1 MIKIYALFLI
11 ALLSISCEIAPI
23 RENQSTSPGSI
34 TAESGNEFSGKVV
47 GVADG
52 DTVTVLDAGNVQHKI
67 RMLGIDAP
75 EKRQA
80 FGQKAK
86 ENLSDLVFGKTV
98 TVRVVKIDKYGRE
111 VAKISLDGEDINLRQ
126 VKDGFAWH
134 YKDYQREQSAS
145 DRQIYAEAEDSARLA
160 RSGLWFDENPQKPQD
175 FRKKK
180 KDKN

>member
-11 ALLSISCEIAPI
+11 ALLSISCERAPN
-23 RENQSTSPGSI
+23 RENPSTSPGSI
-34 TAESGNEFSGKVV
+34 IAESENEFTGKVV

-80 FGQKAK
+80 FGNRSK

-98 TVRVVKIDKYGRE
+98 TVQVVKIDKYGRE
-111 VAKISLDGEDINLRQ
+111 VAKILSDGEDINLRQ

-145 DRQIYAEAEDSARLA
+145 DRQIYAEAENSARFA
-160 RSGLWFDENPQKPQD
+160 RRGLWFDADPQKPQD
-175 FRKKK
+175 FRRKK
-180 KDKN
+180 